1 MEPMKPELINR
12 LLHERPGLTRADID
26 EYHRL
31 QGERFLV
38 NPLLP
43 KSPDEEKAA
52 TERENRIKEL
62 YRKMYG
68 R

>member
-12 LLHERPGLTRADID
+12 LLHERPNLTRADID

-31 QGERFLV
+31 QAQRFLV

-43 KSPDEEKAA
+43 RSPDEERATKA
-52 TERENRIKEL
+52 REDRIKEL
-62 YRKMYG
+62 HGKIYG
-68 R
+68 